1 MCRIGLSLSLAPA
14 LLLANACGPSNIPT
28 PDPTPDRVLVVNTD
42 GKVMRQST
50 GDEHSRVKF
59 FAPMDKVWRALVAS
73 YADLGIDP
81 AISDSATGRYGNAAF
96 VVPRRV
102 MGRPIAQ
109 FFDCGST
116 LTGPTV
122 DAGRGDGCRSYN
134 AVTAARRHDV
144 GLNARDRR
152 IAPQQ
157 RLVGR
162 PDRLQLHRRDRGAPA
177 HRDGEAARVRT
188 LSLGTNARGRNT
200 GRDAGSSPLLF
211 AP

>member
-1 MCRIGLSLSLAPA
+1 MRRIGFSLSLAPA
-14 LLLANACGPSNIPT
+14 LLLAGACGPSNIPT

-59 FAPMDKVWRALVAS
+59 FAPMDKVWHALVAS

-81 AISDSATGRYGNAAF
+81 AISDPATGRYGNAAF

-116 LTGPTV
+116 LTGPMV
-122 DAGRGDGCRSYN
+122 DAGR
-134 AVTAARRHDV
+134 VTAV
-144 GLNARDRR
+144 V
-152 IAPQQ
+152 IT
-157 RLVGR
+157 
-162 PDRLQLHRRDRGAPA
+162 
-177 HRDGEAARVRT
+177 T
-188 LSLGTNARGRNT
+188 LSPLPDGTTSASTRVTGILRRN
-200 GRDAGSSPLLF
+200 AGSSGDPIVCSSTGAIEEHLRTATEKRL
-211 AP
+211 ADTP